1 MVPGLPPMRASC
13 ALSRS
18 TLPLLR
24 HGSEAL
30 IQRSRLAVL
39 LLTIVTAQPAHAAT
53 DWNLTAG
60 IWKDQ
65 LADLYLA
72 DAARRFCGG
81 GESAALKSTMRST
94 IAGLEQALGASPT
107 SGAKAERLSELGLVA
122 QNGGR
127 KRFCANSSLMKQAN
141 AVLLVMQ
148 ARLAAAGPKPSPSN
162 TPAVQPPLNPTMLTP
177 VVDPDIALIRGC
189 RTAAIARTG
198 RARADSQRFWAQYE
212 RCVSEQGAGWY

>member
-24 HGSEAL
+24 HGSETL

-53 DWNLTAG
+53 DWNLTAE

-107 SGAKAERLSELGLVA
+107 SCRQGGADQRAGTCGAEWGAEKVLRQFLFDETGELSSAGDAGAPCRRWPQTLTFKHACRPAAPEPHHADASRRSGHCADRRLSDSCHRSHRTCE
-122 QNGGR
+122 GG
-127 KRFCANSSLMKQAN
+127 QP
-141 AVLLVMQ
+141 AVL
-148 ARLAAAGPKPSPSN
+148 G
-162 TPAVQPPLNPTMLTP
+162 T
-177 VVDPDIALIRGC
+177 IRAM
-189 RTAAIARTG
+189 RK
-198 RARADSQRFWAQYE
+198 
-212 RCVSEQGAGWY
+212 